1 MKGRDGCS
9 DEGEGLETRVPVAC
23 GGRRGGGRKA
33 ARREGSSWEGA
44 SCARHRCHTGTV
56 VTGAGAA
63 QKEHSTPGPA
73 APMPGL
79 SAIHLFTRRTLIH
92 LFTEHF

>member
-9 DEGEGLETRVPVAC
+9 DEGLGLETRVPVAWR
-23 GGRRGGGRKA
+23 GRRGGGRKA

-56 VTGAGAA
+56 VTGAGGSTEGTLNTWASGSHA
-63 QKEHSTPGPA
+63 WPLSHSLVHATDTH
-73 APMPGL
+73 
-79 SAIHLFTRRTLIH
+79 SFIH
-92 LFTEHF
+92 